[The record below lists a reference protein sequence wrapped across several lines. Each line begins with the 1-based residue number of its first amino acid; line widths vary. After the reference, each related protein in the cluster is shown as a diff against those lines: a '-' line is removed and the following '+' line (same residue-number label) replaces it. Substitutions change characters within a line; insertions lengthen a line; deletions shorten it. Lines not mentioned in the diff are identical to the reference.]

1 MSSTQ
6 GIKLDETT
14 KIRLKNLSQLRDRSP
29 HWLMKE
35 AIEHY
40 LEREERYEQEKK
52 EDLERWETYQLT
64 GHAIAHEEAAQWL
77 QQLAQGNVVP
87 CPK

>member
-14 KIRLKNLSQLRDRSP
+14 KSRLKNLSQLRDRSP

-40 LEREERYEQEKK
+40 LAREERYEQEKK
-52 EDLERWETYQLT
+52 EDLERWENYLLT
-64 GHAIAHEEAAQWL
+64 GHAVAHEEATQWL

>member
-6 GIKLDETT
+6 GIKLDEAT
-14 KIRLKNLSQLRDRSP
+14 KVRLKNLSQLRDRSP

-35 AIEHY
+35 AIGHY
-40 LEREERYEQEKK
+40 LDREERYEQEKA
-52 EDLERWETYQLT
+52 EDLARWERYQLT
-64 GHAIAHEEAAQWL
+64 GHAISHQDTMQWL
-77 QQLAQGNVVP
+77 QQLAQGESIP